1 MDQESAKLNEDIKF
15 LRRRVLETT
24 NLLKDGKYIQAYHK
38 NLGVNQKLAD
48 LQKKI
53 EEEELVVDCKNN
65 KDVDVASGDR
75 MIKYGDK
82 AQTQETL
89 KEG

>member
-1 MDQESAKLNEDIKF
+1 MEQESEKLNEDVKY

-24 NLLKDGKYIQAYHK
+24 NLLKDGKHVQAYHK
-38 NLGVNQKLAD
+38 ALGVNQKLAD

-53 EEEELVVDCKNN
+53 EEEELIVSTKNK
-65 KDVDVASGDR
+65 KDTGVASGDR
-75 MIKYGDK
+75 MIKYGDN
-82 AQTQETL
+82 AQDEEVV